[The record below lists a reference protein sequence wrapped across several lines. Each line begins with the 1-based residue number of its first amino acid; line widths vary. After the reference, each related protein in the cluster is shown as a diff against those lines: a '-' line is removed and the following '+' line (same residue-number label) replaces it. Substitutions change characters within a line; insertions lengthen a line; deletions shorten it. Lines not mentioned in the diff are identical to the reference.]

1 MESFFIYMKKIIYIF
16 LLIFLLVLG
25 IFVYSN
31 YLNKLVLKTDN
42 FVLSTNENT
51 DNLQSLTLE
60 VISSENI
67 KTIYAVTFTSGQKL
81 IDILNDQANNKAD
94 FTFET
99 EKSSFGDYVTSIN
112 NEKADFT
119 KEFWNIKI
127 NSKDSLVG
135 ISDIIPQNNDVI
147 TFTLLKF

>member
-1 MESFFIYMKKIIYIF
+1 MKKIIYIF